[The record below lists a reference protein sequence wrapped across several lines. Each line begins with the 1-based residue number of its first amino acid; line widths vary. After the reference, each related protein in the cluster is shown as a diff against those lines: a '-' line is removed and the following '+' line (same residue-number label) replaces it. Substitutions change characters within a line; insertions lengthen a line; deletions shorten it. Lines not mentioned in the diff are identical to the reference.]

1 MKYQKK
7 AYTHAHRTHITTATN
22 KAATGSKAKKENGT
36 QINRRRK
43 NCVVDYDDDD
53 DEDDDKIRMIT
64 RKSVLL
70 EATNKLR

>member
-1 MKYQKK
+1 MKYRKK
-7 AYTHAHRTHITTATN
+7 AYTHAHRTQITTATN
-22 KAATGSKAKKENGT
+22 KAATGSKAEKENGI
-36 QINRRRK
+36 QKNRRRK

-53 DEDDDKIRMIT
+53 DNDDKIRTIT